1 MAENFQKFENQ
12 TLLKLVSELELYRF
26 DSDAPPFI
34 LTELVTQFE
43 SFLADIFPNDLK
55 QPARHSTSLENSLQ
69 VGSYNSP

>member
-1 MAENFQKFENQ
+1 MAENFQKLENQ
-12 TLLKLVSELELYRF
+12 TLLKLVSELEVYRF